1 MDSVRDVIVVGGAC
15 AGYTAALYA
24 ARADLSP
31 LCIEGFAA
39 GGQLT
44 MTSEVDNYPGFP
56 DGVDGP
62 ELVGRMRAQSARFG
76 TEFVSDD
83 VTRLDLSARPFVVEA
98 GGRQHL
104 ARVVILATGA
114 RSREL
119 GLAGER
125 ALQGRGVSYCG
136 VCDAAFFRGRRVVVV
151 GGGDA
156 ACEEAAYVA
165 RFAAEVVLVHRRGEL
180 RASAA
185 MQRHALRQANLRL
198 LTPYAAVDVLGVDE
212 GRVTGVRL
220 RHAVTGAEHDE
231 PADGLFVAI
240 GHEPNSELVEGWLP
254 RDPET
259 GYVLTEPGTTRTA
272 VEGVF
277 ACGDVQDAVYR
288 QAVTAAASGC
298 MAALDAGRWVSHHH
312 EAEEADHALR

>member
-1 MDSVRDVIVVGGAC
+1 MGSVRDVIVVGGAC

-44 MTSEVDNYPGFP
+44 MTSDVDNYPGFP
-56 DGVDGP
+56 EGVDGP
-62 ELVGRMRAQSARFG
+62 ELVGRMRAQAARFG

-83 VTRLDLSARPFVVEA
+83 ATRLDLSARPFVIEA
-98 GGRQHL
+98 GGREHL
-104 ARVVILATGA
+104 ARAVILATGA
-114 RSREL
+114 RPREL
-119 GLAGER
+119 GLPGER

-136 VCDAAFFRGRRVVVV
+136 VCDAAFFRGRRVIVV

-165 RFAAEVVLVHRRGEL
+165 RFAAEVVLVHRRDAL

-185 MQRHALRQANLRL
+185 MQHHALRQANLRL
-198 LTPYAAVDVLGVDE
+198 LTPYVVADVLGVDG
-212 GRVTGVRL
+212 GRLTGVRL
-220 RHAVTGAEHDE
+220 RHAVSGVEHDE

-254 RDPET
+254 RDPDT
-259 GYVLTEPGTTRTA
+259 GYVLTEPGSTRTA

-277 ACGDVQDAVYR
+277 ACGDVQDL
-288 QAVTAAASGC
+288 S
-298 MAALDAGRWVSHHH
+298 LIHI
-312 EAEEADHALR
+312 